1 MATKVVPELDNFTS
15 KYHFFVGLIFLFFI
29 FFLFSIYINLNFNDS
44 TKFNALFKYA
54 EGIEIGSSV
63 KIAGIK
69 IGEVTSI
76 ELKDGS
82 VYLSGI
88 IDSAHPIP
96 SDSILQIQSDGIFGN
111 KYLLIEPG
119 FDFPFENNKEIL
131 FTNTSDSYSI
141 DMFLR
146 YLSKI
151 NE

>member
-15 KYHFFVGLIFLFFI
+15 KYHFFIGLIFLFFI

-44 TKFNALFKYA
+44 IKFNALFKYA
-54 EGIEIGSSV
+54 EGIEKGSSV

-76 ELKDGS
+76 ELKDGF
-82 VYLSGI
+82 VYLSGL

>member
-1 MATKVVPELDNFTS
+1 LATKVVPELDNFTS
-15 KYHFFVGLIFLFFI
+15 KYHFFIGLIFLFFI
-29 FFLFSIYINLNFNDS
+29 FFLYAFYSNISFNDS

-76 ELKDGS
+76 ELNDGS
-82 VYLSGI
+82 VYLSGL

>member
-1 MATKVVPELDNFTS
+1 LATKVVPELDNFTS
-15 KYHFFVGLIFLFFI
+15 KYHFFIGLIFLFFI
-29 FFLFSIYINLNFNDS
+29 FFLYAFYSNINFNDS

-54 EGIEIGSSV
+54 EGIEVGTPV

-69 IGEVTSI
+69 IGEVTSV
-76 ELKDGS
+76 ELNDDTIKLNGM
-82 VYLSGI
+82 
-88 IDSAHPIP
+88 IDKTYSIP
-96 SDSILQIQSDGIFGN
+96 SDSILQIQSDGIFGK

>member
-1 MATKVVPELDNFTS
+1 LAAKVVPELDNFTS
-15 KYHFFVGLIFLFFI
+15 KYHFFIGLIFLFFI
-29 FFLFSIYINLNFNDS
+29 FFLFSVYINLNFNDS

-82 VYLSGI
+82 VYLSGL
-88 IDSAHPIP
+88 IDSWPPIP

>member
-1 MATKVVPELDNFTS
+1 MAAKVVPELDNFTS
-15 KYHFFVGLIFLFFI
+15 KYHFFIGLIFLFFI
-29 FFLFSIYINLNFNDS
+29 FILFSIYINLNFNDL
-44 TKFNALFKYA
+44 TKFNALVKYA
-54 EGIEIGSSV
+54 EGIEVGTSV

-76 ELKDGS
+76 ELKDSS
-82 VYLSGI
+82 VYLSGL

>member
-1 MATKVVPELDNFTS
+1 LATKVVPELDNFSS
-15 KYHFFVGLIFLFFI
+15 KYHFYIGFIFLFFI

-44 TKFNALFKYA
+44 NKFNALFKYA

-63 KIAGIK
+63 KIPGIK

-82 VYLSGI
+82 VYLSGL

>member
-1 MATKVVPELDNFTS
+1 LATKVVPELDNFTS
-15 KYHFFVGLIFLFFI
+15 KYHFLIGLIFLFLI

-76 ELKDGS
+76 ELNDGS
-82 VYLSGI
+82 VYLSGL

>member
-15 KYHFFVGLIFLFFI
+15 KYHFFIGLIFLFFI

-88 IDSAHPIP
+88 IDSAQPIP